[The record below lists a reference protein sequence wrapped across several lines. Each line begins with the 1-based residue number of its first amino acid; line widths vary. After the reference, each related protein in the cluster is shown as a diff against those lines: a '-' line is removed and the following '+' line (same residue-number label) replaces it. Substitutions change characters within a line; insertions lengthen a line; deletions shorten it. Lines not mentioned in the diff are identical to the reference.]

1 MVVNSF
7 ALSLLSP
14 VLHKM
19 VCGSFRESEQKV
31 VELQDVDARSFLKV
45 FNLWCCR
52 AVMLDSEVNVDELRQ
67 LATVADRFQI
77 TEQVLALLE
86 ETMMKQLRLDDCAE
100 LLGWRCNVGM
110 LQLQAAALRLA
121 RSRFE
126 ELVGTAGFAT
136 MEEPA
141 LECLLDDDDLVAR
154 SEEAVWEAVAGWMR
168 AGDAPLRGRGL
179 LSKIRFGLMD
189 DDYLTTKA
197 VGLSP
202 AEHWDRV
209 QGLATEALIAREA
222 RRKVAGS
229 PFEMTLLGP
238 RALADRVGMGV
249 DWTQYTTRDDPKR
262 LGNISPV
269 DCKITAMVV
278 FEGLI

>member
-1 MVVNSF
+1 
-7 ALSLLSP
+7 
-14 VLHKM
+14 
-19 VCGSFRESEQKV
+19 
-31 VELQDVDARSFLKV
+31 
-45 FNLWCCR
+45 
-52 AVMLDSEVNVDELRQ
+52 
-67 LATVADRFQI
+67 
-77 TEQVLALLE
+77 
-86 ETMMKQLRLDDCAE
+86 MMKQLRLDDCAE

-121 RSRFE
+121 RNRFE